1 MAHMTWQT
9 YVKSRRVRKNFYG
22 YLFPCL
28 IVKTL
33 HSGEKNY
40 YYNFHLFSTRKINK
54 LDENSI

>member
-22 YLFPCL
+22 YLFSCL

-33 HSGEKNY
+33 HSGEK
-40 YYNFHLFSTRKINK
+40 K
-54 LDENSI
+54 LLL